1 MREKNMVQFLHVS
14 QNYGMF
20 RALYDLNFLIEKGTL
35 VALLGPNGA
44 GKSTTM
50 NIMTGSRPP
59 TEGKVLID
67 GIDIFEDP
75 EKAKAHIGY
84 LAEIPPLYPEL
95 TVWEYLIFTGELHGL
110 NKAESK
116 KRTLEILDLL
126 KINDRK
132 DTLIRNLSK
141 GLKQR
146 VGIAQSVLHK
156 PKLLVLDEPT
166 VGLEPAQLIEFRHL
180 IRSLVSEFD
189 MTVVLSTHIMAE
201 ASELCDDII
210 IINEGHK
217 IFSGTKE
224 ELLQKKQNE
233 YVYEITVDKINDKLL
248 KSLEIFGPI
257 HLKSN
262 TIILHSQHEA
272 AEKITETILQK
283 HVGFRS
289 ITRLKNSLE
298 DVFLQLTLKED

>member
-1 MREKNMVQFLHVS
+1 MREKNMVQFSHVS
-14 QNYGMF
+14 QNYGTF
-20 RALYDLNFLIEKGTL
+20 RALYDLSFFIKKGTL

-59 TEGKVLID
+59 IEGKVLID
-67 GIDIFEDP
+67 GIDIFENP
-75 EKAKAHIGY
+75 EKAKTHIGY

-116 KRTLEILDLL
+116 KRTLEILNLL

-132 DTLIRNLSK
+132 NTLIRNLSK

-146 VGIAQSVLHK
+146 VGIAQSILHK

-180 IRSLVSEFD
+180 IRSLVSEFN
-189 MTVVLSTHIMAE
+189 MTVILSTHIMAE
-201 ASELCDDII
+201 ASELCDEII

-224 ELLQKKQNE
+224 ELLHKKQNE
-233 YVYEITVDKINDKLL
+233 YVYEITVDKINDELL
-248 KSLEIFGPI
+248 KSLEFFGPVHI
-257 HLKSN
+257 KSN
-262 TIILHSQHEA
+262 TIVLHSRHEA
-272 AEKITETILQK
+272 TEKITETILQK
-283 HVGFRS
+283 KVGFRS
-289 ITRLKNSLE
+289 ITRLKDSLE
-298 DVFLQLTLKED
+298 DVFLRLTLKEE

>member
-1 MREKNMVQFLHVS
+1 MVQFLHVS
-14 QNYGMF
+14 QNYGTF
-20 RALYDLNFLIEKGTL
+20 RALYDLSFFIKKGTL

-59 TEGKVLID
+59 IEGKVLID
-67 GIDIFEDP
+67 GIDIFENP
-75 EKAKAHIGY
+75 EKAKTHIGY

-95 TVWEYLIFTGELHGL
+95 TVCEYLIFTGELHGL

-132 DTLIRNLSK
+132 NTLIRNLSK

-146 VGIAQSVLHK
+146 VGIAQSILHK

-180 IRSLVSEFD
+180 IRSLVSEFN
-189 MTVVLSTHIMAE
+189 MTVILSTHIMAE
-201 ASELCDDII
+201 ASELCDEII

-233 YVYEITVDKINDKLL
+233 YVYEITVDKINDELL
-248 KSLEIFGPI
+248 KSLEFFGPVHI
-257 HLKSN
+257 KSN
-262 TIILHSQHEA
+262 TIVLHSQHEA
-272 AEKITETILQK
+272 TEKITETILK
-283 HVGFRS
+283 KKVGFRS
-289 ITRLKNSLE
+289 ITRLKDSLE
-298 DVFLQLTLKED
+298 DVFLRLTLKEE

>member
-1 MREKNMVQFLHVS
+1 MVEFQHVS
-14 QNYGMF
+14 QNYGTF
-20 RALYDLNFLIEKGTL
+20 RALYDLSFFIKKGTL

-59 TEGKVLID
+59 IEGKVLID

-75 EKAKAHIGY
+75 EKAKIHIGY

-95 TVWEYLIFTGELHGL
+95 TVWEYLVFAGELHGL
-110 NKAESK
+110 NKDESK

-132 DTLIRNLSK
+132 NTLIRNLSK

-146 VGIAQSVLHK
+146 VGIAQSILHK

-180 IRSLVSEFD
+180 VRSLVSEFD
-189 MTVVLSTHIMAE
+189 MTVILSTHIMAE
-201 ASELCDDII
+201 ASELCDEIV
-210 IINEGHK
+210 IINEGRK

-233 YVYEITVDKINDKLL
+233 FVYEITVDKINNELL
-248 KSLEIFGPI
+248 KSLEFFGPI
-257 HLKSN
+257 HVKSN
-262 TIILHSQHEA
+262 TIILHTQYEDT
-272 AEKITETILQK
+272 EKITETILQK
-283 HVGFRS
+283 KVGFRS
-289 ITRLKNSLE
+289 ITRLKDSLE
-298 DVFLQLTLKED
+298 DVFLRLTLKEN

>member
-1 MREKNMVQFLHVS
+1 MVQFLHVS
-14 QNYGMF
+14 QNYGTF
-20 RALYDLNFLIEKGTL
+20 RALYDLSFFIKKGTL

-59 TEGKVLID
+59 IEGKVLID
-67 GIDIFEDP
+67 GIDIFENP
-75 EKAKAHIGY
+75 EKAKTHIGY

-95 TVWEYLIFTGELHGL
+95 TVCEYLIFTGELHGL

-132 DTLIRNLSK
+132 NTLIRNLSK

-146 VGIAQSVLHK
+146 VGIAQSILHK

-180 IRSLVSEFD
+180 IRSLVSEFN
-189 MTVVLSTHIMAE
+189 MTVILSTHIMAE
-201 ASELCDDII
+201 ASELCDEII

-224 ELLQKKQNE
+224 ELLHKKQNE
-233 YVYEITVDKINDKLL
+233 YVYEITVDKINDELL
-248 KSLEIFGPI
+248 KSLEFFGPVHI
-257 HLKSN
+257 KSN
-262 TIILHSQHEA
+262 TIVLHSQHEA
-272 AEKITETILQK
+272 TEKITETILQK
-283 HVGFRS
+283 KVGFRS
-289 ITRLKNSLE
+289 ITRLKDSLE
-298 DVFLQLTLKED
+298 DVFLRLTLKEE

>member
-1 MREKNMVQFLHVS
+1 MVQFLHVS

-20 RALYDLNFLIEKGTL
+20 RALYDLSFLIKKGTS

-50 NIMTGSRPP
+50 NIMTGYRPP

-75 EKAKAHIGY
+75 EKAKGYIGY

-110 NKAESK
+110 NKTESK

-126 KINDRK
+126 KISGRK

-146 VGIAQSVLHK
+146 VGIAQSILHK

-166 VGLEPAQLIEFRHL
+166 VGLEPAQLIEFRHS

-189 MTVVLSTHIMAE
+189 MTVVLSTHIMSE

-224 ELLQKKQNE
+224 ELIQKKQKE

-248 KSLEIFGPI
+248 KSLEIFGPV
-257 HLKSN
+257 HVKSN
-262 TIILHSQHEA
+262 AIILHSQHEA
-272 AEKITETILQK
+272 AEKITETILQE

-289 ITRLKNSLE
+289 ITRLKDSLE
-298 DVFLQLTLKED
+298 DVFLRLTLKED